1 MPLIHAPLVRG
12 VSRRVIEIPHPQ
24 SPCFARAVF
33 YLKPDI
39 PDIPLSS
46 LRREAEGLLADY
58 AKSRR
63 RQIPGVIWFLLGAAA
78 SAAVCR
84 VFMGG

>member
-12 VSRRVIEIPHPQ
+12 VSRRVIEIPHLQ